1 MKRILIILI
10 VIAFMPMSAM
20 ASKLE
25 RGLRSR
31 WLGAWVVMTVET
43 YSNCSGRFTANRVNG
58 RLVSSRGRQRFR
70 RGELARVE
78 RIDAKRRRID
88 IFLSIA
94 EPVLVPYEDGPFTL
108 YNQAN
113 CKLELEVEVPRE
125 LVKSKDVRSLDRA
138 LAPLMKRF
146 SDIDDAQNAGSWNQ
160 RERDAYPEG
169 YDRTLAEHAIW
180 QAERQNAL
188 VQTRL
193 DDAFNK
199 TAEITS
205 RIGSDEPYLSGFAR
219 GVRAARSKDLANCS
233 RLLAVK
239 FKAARPKVSHASNDS
254 SAMSPRMLKGYQDGM
269 HLVYGLEMLRNLPEC
284 FVPVPDPP
292 VDR

>member
-1 MKRILIILI
+1 MKRILVILI
-10 VIAFMPMSAM
+10 VIAFIPMSAM

-94 EPVLVPYEDGPFTL
+94 EPVLVSYEDGPFTL
-108 YNQAN
+108 YNEAN

-146 SDIDDAQNAGSWNQ
+146 SDIDDAQNADSWNQ

-169 YDRTLAEHAIW
+169 YDRTLARHAIW

-219 GVRAARSKDLANCS
+219 GGQGGPQQGSGELFQAPGGEVQSRQAEGLTRQQRLVRDVPAHAQGVQRRQAPGVQPGDAA
-233 RLLAVK
+233 
-239 FKAARPKVSHASNDS
+239 
-254 SAMSPRMLKGYQDGM
+254 
-269 HLVYGLEMLRNLPEC
+269 
-284 FVPVPDPP
+284 
-292 VDR
+292 